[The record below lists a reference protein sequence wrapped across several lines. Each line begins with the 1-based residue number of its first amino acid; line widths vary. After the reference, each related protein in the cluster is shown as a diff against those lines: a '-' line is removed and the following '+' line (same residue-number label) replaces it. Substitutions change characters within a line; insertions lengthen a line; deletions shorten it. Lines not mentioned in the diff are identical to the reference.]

1 MTVYP
6 AAPSGESFAETPGP
20 APVPARAE
28 PNATP
33 CAASLDAVAQQHA
46 VRHTR
51 TLAQYAR
58 AESLAPAER
67 RRIHDDVIV
76 DYLGVAET
84 IARRYSSGIQDWRD
98 IRQVAYLGLVKAARR
113 FDPDRGDDFVS
124 FAVPTISGE
133 IKRHLRD
140 HGWFVRPP
148 RPIQELS
155 TSIARAVPALLQ
167 DLGHQ
172 PSPEEIAERVGHE
185 AREVTAALGAAEGMR
200 PVSLDAPGRDADGRT
215 VGESVGAVDD
225 RLEHAE
231 VMAEVTA
238 ACRRLTARDRR
249 IVYLRFYEE
258 RTQQEIASELGVT
271 QMQVS
276 RLLNRILSWLREE
289 LSPAGVVA

>member
-1 MTVYP
+1 MTVDSASP
-6 AAPSGESFAETPGP
+6 AAPFPP
-20 APVPARAE
+20 A
-28 PNATP
+28 
-33 CAASLDAVAQQHA
+33 DAVDVVDVVDVIAQKRALRQA
-46 VRHTR
+46 R
-51 TLAQYAR
+51 TLARYAR
-58 AESLAPAER
+58 AGTVAAAER
-67 RRIHDDVIV
+67 RRIHDDVVV

-84 IARRYSSGIQDWRD
+84 IARRYSNGAQDWHD

-148 RPIQELS
+148 RPIQELT
-155 TSIARAVPALLQ
+155 TSIARTVPAMLQ
-167 DLGHQ
+167 DLGRQ
-172 PSPEEIAERVGHE
+172 PSPEEIAVRLGRG
-185 AREVTAALGAAEGMR
+185 AREVTAALGAVEGMR
-200 PVSLDAPGRDADGRT
+200 PVSLDAPGRDADGPT

-231 VMAEVTA
+231 AMAEVTA

-276 RLLNRILSWLREE
+276 RLLTRILACLREQ
-289 LSPAGVVA
+289 LAPAEGVGVVA